1 MRKEKGYTLFNKDR
15 IVYEYENNSLRIGA
29 DDDDIVQIRE
39 NQDVWK
45 YLIELLDG
53 ATEVEAICKRMK
65 ERFGISEEQ
74 TKKYISQFE
83 KRNLVEI
90 FENKYEF
97 NEKDCFFQSAMTYYS
112 SRGLGGQMLLDKL
125 QKMMVAVLGCGGGGS
140 HIAFQI
146 AQLGVGT
153 IHLVDPDVVTVGNV
167 NRQALFTMDD
177 VDKKKVEVTKQML
190 AAKNP
195 YVSITTS
202 DKRLYTIEDVKSE
215 ILGYDWVFC
224 AMDEPPYI
232 SQRIVNSACYTLK
245 IPSVYGFSQK
255 SAGKMFMVNP
265 DETGC
270 CDCLLKTCD
279 NPVYRKFLSIYR
291 NNEQELITAN
301 IYPNITLLCG
311 WMTKKWID
319 VVSGKINDSW
329 NKMLRFDF
337 DRFEE
342 TVIMEFDKH
351 ENCPTCGKDFN
362 ENDEIWEIL
371 KIE

>member
-1 MRKEKGYTLFNKDR
+1 
-15 IVYEYENNSLRIGA
+15 
-29 DDDDIVQIRE
+29 
-39 NQDVWK
+39 
-45 YLIELLDG
+45 
-53 ATEVEAICKRMK
+53 
-65 ERFGISEEQ
+65 
-74 TKKYISQFE
+74 
-83 KRNLVEI
+83 
-90 FENKYEF
+90 
-97 NEKDCFFQSAMTYYS
+97 
-112 SRGLGGQMLLDKL
+112 
-125 QKMMVAVLGCGGGGS
+125 
-140 HIAFQI
+140 
-146 AQLGVGT
+146 
-153 IHLVDPDVVTVGNV
+153 
-167 NRQALFTMDD
+167 
-177 VDKKKVEVTKQML
+177 ML